1 MDDMTCEEYLK
12 ARDELFEMGL
22 LVRKWDGK
30 AHEYRYW
37 ALPFAPKEAIEA
49 TMMEKSK
56 PKGEH

>member
-22 LVRKWDGK
+22 LVRKWDDK

-37 ALPFAPKEAIEA
+37 ALPCAPKEAIEA